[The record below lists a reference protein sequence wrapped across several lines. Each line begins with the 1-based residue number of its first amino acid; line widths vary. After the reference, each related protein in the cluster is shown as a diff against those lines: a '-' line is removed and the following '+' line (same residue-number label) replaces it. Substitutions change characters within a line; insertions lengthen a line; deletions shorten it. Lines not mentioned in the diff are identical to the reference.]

1 LVGVR
6 RELVEKLWSRLTG
19 ALGCGWHQPE
29 YSRQPVPPA
38 GIRAGKRFSSLAIN
52 ITRNFMRKYKFYR
65 QLDYMDCG
73 PTCLKMITSY
83 YGKEYS
89 LDFFRTNTYITR
101 QGVSM
106 AGIGDAAEKIGF
118 KTLIAKLSLDQL
130 INEVPLPCILHWNQE
145 HFVVL
150 YGVKSTG
157 LLHKKEKFI
166 VADPGHELVT
176 IDRNTLLKC
185 WTNGAAKGVAL
196 LLEPTV
202 DFHKNAESTSV
213 KPTGFKFL
221 MQYMVPYKRYVFQ
234 ILLGMLLSSLLSL
247 TFPFL
252 TQSLVDYGIQRK
264 NLSFIHLILFSQL
277 LLFLGGIAIDIIRN
291 WILLHINTRIG
302 VSIISN
308 FLVKLMKLPI
318 NFFESK
324 NIGDISQRIN
334 DHRRIETFLTGATL
348 QTLFSLVN
356 LLIFSFILSMY
367 NVNILTVFL
376 GGSLLSIG
384 WTLIFLKRRKDLD
397 YVRFQRLRDNQ
408 NNIYELITSMQ
419 EIKLN
424 NCEKSRRWEWERIQ
438 AKLFKINIQGL
449 ALEQYQEIGFSSI
462 TQCKNIFISY
472 LAALLVMDNQITLG
486 MMLSISY
493 IIGQMNGPLG
503 QIITFVKSV
512 QDARISLERL
522 GEIHNR
528 EEEESAD
535 EQDSWHLDGRTVSI
549 HKGPLYKNAPAEAPE
564 ADNGLLLKDVSFRYG
579 GPRMRL
585 VIENASLYVPKGK
598 VTAIV
603 GSSGSGKTTLLK
615 LLLKFYAP
623 SDGEII
629 VDGNDLA
636 DMSARWWRSQC
647 GTVMQDGYIFSDTIA
662 RNIAVDGQQIDPERL
677 QYAIHTANLQ
687 EYIKKLPLGLNTRI
701 GNTGAGLSG
710 GQRQRILIARAV
722 YKDPEYIFFDEA
734 TSALD
739 ANNEKIIMENLNQF
753 FKGRTVVI
761 IAHRLSTVRN
771 ADQIILMHNGTVK
784 EQGSHSELTAVRGYY
799 FELVKNQLELGAA

>member
-1 LVGVR
+1 
-6 RELVEKLWSRLTG
+6 
-19 ALGCGWHQPE
+19 
-29 YSRQPVPPA
+29 
-38 GIRAGKRFSSLAIN
+38 
-52 ITRNFMRKYKFYR
+52 MRKAYRFYR
-65 QLDYMDCG
+65 QLDFMDCG
-73 PTCLKMITSY
+73 PTCLKMIASF
-83 YGKEYS
+83 YGKDYS

-106 AGIGDAAEKIGF
+106 AGLSDAAEKIGF
-118 KTLIAKLSLDQL
+118 KTLTAKLSLHQL

-150 YGVKSTG
+150 YGVKSSG
-157 LLHKKEKFI
+157 FLRKKEKFI
-166 VADPGHELVT
+166 IADPGHQLVSV
-176 IDRNTLLKC
+176 DSDVLLKC
-185 WTNGAAKGVAL
+185 WMSGPETKGIAL

-202 DFHKNAESTSV
+202 DFHKQSESTES
-213 KPTGFKFL
+213 KPTGFRFL
-221 MQYMVPYKRYVFQ
+221 MQYLIPYKRFVFQ

-291 WILLHINTRIG
+291 WILLHINTRIS

-308 FLVKLMKLPI
+308 FLVKLMKLPLH
-318 NFFESK
+318 FFESK

-334 DHRRIETFLTGATL
+334 DHRRIETFLTSATL

-356 LLIFSFILSMY
+356 LLIFSFILSIY
-367 NVNILTVFL
+367 SIHILAIFL
-376 GGSLLSIG
+376 GGSLLSIA

-397 YVRFQRLRDNQ
+397 YSRFQRLRDNQ

-438 AKLFKINIQGL
+438 ARLFKINIQSL
-449 ALEQYQEIGFSSI
+449 SLEQYQEIGFSSI
-462 TQCKNIFISY
+462 TQCKNILISY
-472 LAALLVMDNQITLG
+472 LAALLVMENQITLG
-486 MMLSISY
+486 IMLSISY

-503 QIITFVKSV
+503 QIIGFVKSV
-512 QDARISLERL
+512 QDAKISLERL

-528 EEEESAD
+528 EEEELT
-535 EQDSWHLDGRTVSI
+535 EGQDSWHPEGSFADLPSSA
-549 HKGPLYKNAPAEAPE
+549 LYKHLQSDLGESE
-564 ADNGLLLKDVSFRYG
+564 GGLQLKSVSFRYG
-579 GPRMRL
+579 GPRSKL
-585 VIENASLYVPKGK
+585 VIDDATLHIPKGK

-603 GSSGSGKTTLLK
+603 GASGSGKTTLLK

-623 SDGEII
+623 ANGEISI
-629 VDGNDLA
+629 DGSDLA
-636 DMSARWWRSQC
+636 DTSARWWRCRC

-662 RNIAVDGQQIDPERL
+662 RNIAVDGEHIDEGRL
-677 QYAIHTANLQ
+677 MYAIHTANLQ
-687 EYIKKLPLGLNTRI
+687 DYIKKLPLGLNTRI

-739 ANNEKIIMENLNQF
+739 ANNEKIILENLQQF
-753 FKGRTVVI
+753 FKGRTVVV
-761 IAHRLSTVRN
+761 IAHRLSTVKN

-784 EQGSHSELTAVRGYY
+784 ERGTHHELTTNQGYY